1 MFIFYL
7 LTSIRSETN
16 QTNQTAQTNKTISP
30 FSEGDCDPE
39 SDLYYFCLIYKE
51 VEAGQSNTSVVL
63 ESIILAIMVV
73 ISIAYTVNKKFCSYT
88 SDILEGI
95 QKLTNIKEAITQREP
110 DEINNSELT
119 NGYVIRA

>member
-16 QTNQTAQTNKTISP
+16 QTTQTNKTISP

-63 ESIILAIMVV
+63 ESIILAVMVV
-73 ISIAYTVNKKFCSYT
+73 ISIAYTVNKKYCSYT

-95 QKLTNIKEAITQREP
+95 KKLTNIKEAITQREP

-119 NGYVIRA
+119 NGYVIRV